1 MQQGG
6 VQLISLHCGHSGLS
20 PLKIGWE
27 LSHSTNIVQPP
38 TTVLLHPIFL
48 RKKQCHAPSMDLT
61 PRPALI
67 YMTAG

>member
-1 MQQGG
+1 
-6 VQLISLHCGHSGLS
+6 
-20 PLKIGWE
+20 
-27 LSHSTNIVQPP
+27 VQPP